1 MNVLIIGIGSIALKH
16 IDAIRKITVN
26 AVIYALRSKPNANIH
41 QEVINIY
48 DLDSCNINF
57 DFAIISNPTN
67 LHFKFIEILIKK
79 GINIFI
85 EKPPVNSL
93 QNYNKLLKYSLDYK
107 VINYVACNLRFH
119 PCLQFLKK
127 EMKTNTRR
135 INEINVYCG
144 SFLPDWRPMQ
154 DFKKTYS
161 AIAEMG
167 GGVHLDLYHELDYT
181 TWIFGI
187 PNSSHSIFRNV
198 STLKIDSIDY
208 ANYLLEYDSFAAN
221 IVLNYYRKDPKRI
234 LEIIFEDETW
244 TVDLIN
250 NKIKGRDESIIF
262 EIPEF
267 SIINTYHDQMRYFI
281 DHIRLK
287 KNTMNSI
294 EEAYEVL
301 KICLKNE

>member
-16 IDAIRKITVN
+16 IDAIRKVTVN
-26 AVIYALRSKPNANIH
+26 AVIYAFRSKPNANIH

-48 DLDSCNINF
+48 DLDSCNVSF
-57 DFAIISNPTN
+57 DFAIISNPTY
-67 LHFKFIEILIKK
+67 LHFQFIEILLKK
-79 GINIFI
+79 RINIFI
-85 EKPPVNSL
+85 EKPPVNTL
-93 QNYNKLLKYSLDYK
+93 CNYNKLLKYSLEYK

-154 DFKKTYS
+154 DFKETYS
-161 AIAEMG
+161 AISEMG
-167 GGVHLDLYHELDYT
+167 GGVHLDLYHELDYI

-187 PNSSHSIFRNV
+187 PNASHSTLRKV

-234 LEIIFEDETW
+234 IEIIFEDETW
-244 TVDLIN
+244 TIDLIK
-250 NKIKGRDESIIF
+250 NKITGKDEFIIF
-262 EIPEF
+262 EISNF
-267 SIINTYHDQMRYFI
+267 SILNTYNDQMQYFI

-287 KNTMNSI
+287 MNP
-294 EEAYEVL
+294 VQ
-301 KICLKNE
+301 KCT